1 MEATIKAPISITRI
15 GPLSDSNWQTRRSF
29 LQNRL
34 GIDFSVAV
42 FTEKRAPGIDKVF
55 FSVADIGRCTR

>member
-1 MEATIKAPISITRI
+1 MEATINAPTNITRI
-15 GPLSDSNWQTRRSF
+15 GPLSDSNWHTSLSF

-34 GIDFSVAV
+34 GIDLSVAV
-42 FTEKRAPGIDKVF
+42 FTEYRAPGIDTVF